1 MLLSKCLKP
10 LLVAGLLASA
20 AAAAQAQI
28 APPAPTA
35 PAPAAATPP
44 PAAALPPPAPFEQA
58 LLNAANDLFT
68 KVKMPDGTSP
78 PSTLV
83 IDPLIDGSTGI
94 QSIATRSMERKIVDL
109 VGKSYKS
116 FDVQPFSTA
125 NVARQPVVLVGT
137 FTPISLNAGGPRDAF
152 RVCLALLDLKSG
164 KIVSKGFARATTE
177 GIDHTPVAYFNDSPV
192 WTTDPATVAYI
203 KSCQGTKAG
212 DPISQAYADRV
223 LSAAFLSDAINAYED
238 KRYKEALDLYSTA
251 LKTPG
256 GDQLRAHN
264 GMYLA
269 NLKLKRKKPAAEAF
283 AKVVDFS
290 LANEKLAVKFLFRP
304 GSNQLY
310 SDKAAKT
317 PYDMWLKTIATKI
330 DERKSCLEV
339 VGHSSSTGPEP
350 INLRLSAIRAE
361 SIKNRLEQFAPA
373 ISKHL
378 IANGVGSK
386 EPLVGTGSDDARD
399 ALDRRVEF
407 KSLGKC

>member
-1 MLLSKCLKP
+1 MILSKFVKP
-10 LLVAGLLASA
+10 LVIAGLLSA
-20 AAAAQAQI
+20 GAYPVQAQP
-28 APPAPTA
+28 APPQPVASPPATAA
-35 PAPAAATPP
+35 PAPV
-44 PAAALPPPAPFEQA
+44 LPPPAPFEQA
-58 LLNAANDLFT
+58 LMNAANDLFT
-68 KVKMPDGTSP
+68 KVKMPDGTAP

-94 QSIATRSMERKIVDL
+94 QSITTRSMERRIVDL
-109 VGKSYKS
+109 VRASYKS

-125 NVARQPVVLVGT
+125 NVAKSPVVLVGT
-137 FTPISLNAGGPRDAF
+137 FTPISLKTDGPRDAF

-164 KIVSKGFARATTE
+164 KIVSKGFARSTTE

-192 WTTDPATVAYI
+192 WTNDPATVAYI

-238 KRYKEALDLYSTA
+238 KRYKESLELYKTA
-251 LKTPG
+251 LSTPG

-264 GMYLA
+264 GIYLT
-269 NLKLKRKKPAAEAF
+269 NLKLKRKKPAAVAF
-283 AKVVDFS
+283 AKVVDFG

-310 SDKAAKT
+310 SDKSAKT
-317 PYDMWLKTIATKI
+317 PYDMWLKTIAAKI
-330 DERKSCLEV
+330 DERKSCLEI

-350 INLRLSAIRAE
+350 INLRLSGIRAE
-361 SIKNRLEQFAPA
+361 SIKNRLEEFAPA
-373 ISKHL
+373 VSKRL